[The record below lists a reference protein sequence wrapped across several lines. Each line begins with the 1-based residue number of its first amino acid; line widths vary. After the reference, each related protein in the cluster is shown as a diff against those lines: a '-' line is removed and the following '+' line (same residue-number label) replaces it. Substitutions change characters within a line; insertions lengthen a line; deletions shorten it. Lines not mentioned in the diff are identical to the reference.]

1 MATLKISDLSVG
13 DWVEIDHEDYGWK
26 LAQLNVCGDD
36 GVGAYFKDIDPD
48 EEYDCTLCQL
58 RPIPITAENLEKN
71 GFVRCSDEFS
81 IYEYTTLL
89 GKILRTT
96 QVHLDAPQSINV
108 FLHDTTIERG
118 YYHREKTSVHI
129 LRDEVYVH
137 DLQHALR
144 LAGVDKEINL

>member
-13 DWVEIDHEDYGWK
+13 DWIQDKNGIYAKVLGIENWSNGYS
-26 LAQLNVCGDD
+26 LNIELH
-36 GVGAYFKDIDPD
+36 GVNVGVTPLTSAH
-48 EEYDCTLCQL
+48 
-58 RPIPITAENLEKN
+58 PIPITAEMLEKN
-71 GFVRCSDEFS
+71 GFIRCSDEFS

-96 QVHLDAPQSINV
+96 QVHLTTPQSINV

-144 LAGVDKEINL
+144 LAGLDKEINL

>member
-13 DWVEIDHEDYGWK
+13 DWVYYDEGNTPYSIRSIYRTGRQDCVV
-26 LAQLNVCGDD
+26 LNDSVFPE
-36 GVGAYFKDIDPD
+36 GVIGFVGRL
-48 EEYDCTLCQL
+48 T
-58 RPIPITAENLEKN
+58 PIPITAEILEAN
-71 GFVRCSDEFS
+71 GFTKSSGEFP

-96 QVHLDAPQSINV
+96 QVHLSAPQCINV

-118 YYHREKTSVHI
+118 FYHREKTSVSI
-129 LRDEVYVH
+129 LKDEVYIH

-144 LAGVDKEINL
+144 LAGIDKEINL

>member
-13 DWVEIDHEDYGWK
+13 DWVYYDEGKTPYKIRSIYRTGVQDCVVLDDNASSEDVIVSVDR
-26 LAQLNVCGDD
+26 L
-36 GVGAYFKDIDPD
+36 
-48 EEYDCTLCQL
+48 T
-58 RPIPITAENLEKN
+58 PIPITTEILKKN
-71 GFVRCSDEFS
+71 DFIRRSVEFG

-96 QVHLDAPQSINV
+96 QVHLTTPQSINV

-118 YYHREKTSVHI
+118 FYHREKTSVSI